1 MPVFWHLE
9 ELINGSLIVRYFN
22 FVNYACFVESTCGSM
37 IFSLQKWQRY
47 TERQPLRFYDRELLP
62 HLAYV
67 TRRLAKFVGLA
78 LFYLSIK
85 SFFFIVMSYK
95 NAFLYKRIFFLKR
108 FFNFLT
114 FGCYLKWLLHTYY
127 DLIHFVKEIIIL
139 YFTVFVNK
147 YKMRA
152 LFT

>member
-1 MPVFWHLE
+1 MVLLLFVT
-9 ELINGSLIVRYFN
+9 LILLIMLV
-22 FVNYACFVESTCGSM
+22 FVESTCDST

-67 TRRLAKFVGLA
+67 TRRLAKFVGLT

-95 NAFLYKRIFFLKR
+95 IAFLYKRIFFLKR

-114 FGCYLKWLLHTYY
+114 FGCYLK
-127 DLIHFVKEIIIL
+127 
-139 YFTVFVNK
+139 
-147 YKMRA
+147 
-152 LFT
+152 

>member
-9 ELINGSLIVRYFN
+9 ELINGSLIVHYFN

-37 IFSLQKWQRY
+37 IFFSLQKWQRY

-67 TRRLAKFVGLA
+67 TRRLAKFVGLT

-95 NAFLYKRIFFLKR
+95 NAFLYKRIFFFEKIFQ
-108 FFNFLT
+108 FFNIR
-114 FGCYLKWLLHTYY
+114 LLFKVFTTY
-127 DLIHFVKEIIIL
+127 IL
-139 YFTVFVNK
+139 WSNSFCQRNNNSLLYSICEQI
-147 YKMRA
+147 
-152 LFT
+152 

>member
-1 MPVFWHLE
+1 MVLLLFVT
-9 ELINGSLIVRYFN
+9 LILLIMLV
-22 FVNYACFVESTCGSM
+22 FVESTCDSM

-67 TRRLAKFVGLA
+67 TRRLAKFVGLT

-95 NAFLYKRIFFLKR
+95 NAFLYKRIFF
-108 FFNFLT
+108 NFLT
-114 FGCYLKWLLHTYY
+114 FGCYLK
-127 DLIHFVKEIIIL
+127 
-139 YFTVFVNK
+139 
-147 YKMRA
+147 
-152 LFT
+152 

>member
-1 MPVFWHLE
+1 MVLLLFVT
-9 ELINGSLIVRYFN
+9 LILLIMLV
-22 FVNYACFVESTCGSM
+22 FVESTCDSM

-67 TRRLAKFVGLA
+67 TRRLAKFVGLT

-95 NAFLYKRIFFLKR
+95 NAFLYKRIF
-108 FFNFLT
+108 
-114 FGCYLKWLLHTYY
+114 CYIRLLFKVITTY
-127 DLIHFVKEIIIL
+127 IL
-139 YFTVFVNK
+139 WSYSFCQRNNNSLL
-147 YKMRA
+147 YSICEQI
-152 LFT
+152 